1 MRTPLEQRVLESMRR
16 SRTILPGSR
25 VGVAVSGGAD
35 SVALLRILES
45 LANELGI
52 TLLVAHLN
60 HSLRGAESEVDAAF
74 VEKLAKESG
83 LQFVQRVEDVGSEAE
98 REGWNLEDAG
108 RRLRRRFFDGL
119 VAEGRADRIAVAHTA
134 DDQAETVLAQVMRG
148 TGLAGLAGIYPVA
161 EPVVRPLLEVR
172 RQDLREYLRAIQQ
185 DWREDATN
193 GDTRR
198 MRARIR
204 KDLLPLI
211 ERDFSPAIVGHLSE
225 LARFAREEEEFW
237 NTLVEERFQTV
248 ARNVHEELRIAAAD
262 LLTPLRIQDGSD
274 APCNTPGPQCETK
287 APARTVT
294 ERLIRRL
301 YEGVRG
307 DRRELSAQHVE
318 QVIDLAGNLQSG
330 RAVVLPRAIIVRRE
344 FNELVFA
351 RADAE
356 CSPQIAS
363 GTHKCAVT
371 YEYVLSLPLRGT
383 TTVSVAELGK
393 RLSLNLIDWPS
404 AESDTIRASQVLDA
418 DLRRFLSASWA
429 ASGTQAEAD
438 VACRAGS
445 GRAAGNVACAGKR
458 RASGL
463 GAGDGCGKRRL
474 GERGNAKRPVDS
486 TGSGR
491 RQSRERNCGF
501 RHLSSTGKMDSRKLF
516 AVAKRESGASRL
528 NWARS

>member
-1 MRTPLEQRVLESMRR
+1 MRTPLEQRVLESMRQ

-371 YEYVLSLPLRGT
+371 YQYVLSLPLRGT

-418 DLRRFLSASWA
+418 DLLRAPLILRNWRPGDSYRPRGRRAARKLKQMLLAERVPAEQRATWPVLESGGQVVWALGMAAASDGSAS
-429 ASGTQAEAD
+429 AET
-438 VACRAGS
+438 RKGLWIRQEAGEDK
-445 GRAAGNVACAGKR
+445 V
-458 RASGL
+458 
-463 GAGDGCGKRRL
+463 
-474 GERGNAKRPVDS
+474 
-486 TGSGR
+486 
-491 RQSRERNCGF
+491 
-501 RHLSSTGKMDSRKLF
+501 
-516 AVAKRESGASRL
+516 ESGIAVSGI
-528 NWARS
+528 